1 MTGTKHPS
9 ASRRRNPP
17 PSPIDLW
24 DVQGNVVRSYGRA
37 GYPHARHMFLH
48 IGNPKAGRDFLSLLY
63 PFVTTGIRWDP
74 ASPDPERHPPQVAL
88 NIGFTWHGLRAVGL
102 PTQSLAEMP
111 EEFMDGMGRRAP
123 LLGDEGASDPSN
135 WDPIWRASMADP
147 AKAVHLWVALNAR
160 MDPATGQPVPLLQDR
175 VTFIRR
181 LAASLPGM
189 KLLSGHDRDAG
200 DVQDAAL
207 DIRSG
212 PDGRLRIAPQEHFGF
227 VDGIGDPIFHGQG
240 ELAPS
245 GSHAIG
251 RGRYSPRTGWGPLAP
266 GEFLL
271 GHVDESQ
278 EIAPASHPFELTRN
292 GTFAVY
298 RKLEQDVAAFD
309 AYIAEKAP
317 AFARARGIPED
328 QAAVTIKAMMV
339 GRWPNGAPLATV
351 PTYEGMLAFEREWA
365 DIPDILA
372 RPRPHSPQD
381 HDRLGKWKMAMNGF
395 LFQDD
400 RDGLRCPL
408 GAHIRRGFP
417 RDMLDPMLATPTGR
431 GWTGTALTNRRRM
444 LRRGIP
450 YGPFGGDPGAE
461 RGLLFIA
468 LCSDLRRQFEFV
480 QQQWMNHGMD
490 FGSGNDTCPILGM
503 RSGSFGYTIP
513 APADGSNPPHF
524 LTGLPDFVR
533 TRGGDYFF
541 LPSVTALHKI
551 FTGTSDPT

>member
-1 MTGTKHPS
+1 MNDNRPPTPS
-9 ASRRRNPP
+9 QRRDPT

-37 GYPHARHMFLH
+37 GYPHARHLFLH
-48 IGNPKAGRDFLSLLY
+48 IAEPRAGRDFLSFIF
-63 PFVTTGIRWDP
+63 PFVTTGIRWEP
-74 ASPDPERHPPQVAL
+74 ASPDPERRPPLVAL
-88 NIGFTWHGLRAVGL
+88 NVGFTWRGLRAIGL

-123 LLGDEGASDPSN
+123 ILADTGASDPAN
-135 WDPIWRASMADP
+135 WDPIWRASMSDDSR
-147 AKAVHLWVALNAR
+147 AVHIWVALNAR
-160 MDPATGQPVPLLQDR
+160 MDPATGLPVPQLEERLNLIRLIAAQTQGVELLH
-175 VTFIRR
+175 
-181 LAASLPGM
+181 
-189 KLLSGHDRDAG
+189 GHGRAG
-200 DVQDAAL
+200 TDVQDAAL
-207 DIRSG
+207 DIRTG
-212 PDGRLRIAPQEHFGF
+212 PDGRPRIAPQEHFGF

-240 ELAPS
+240 ELAPAS
-245 GSHAIG
+245 NHAVG

-298 RKLEQDVAAFD
+298 RKLEQDVPAFD
-309 AYIAEKAP
+309 AYIAAEAP

-339 GRWPNGAPLATV
+339 GRWPNGAPMATV
-351 PTYEGMLAFEREWA
+351 PTYEAMLAFEREWA
-365 DIPDILA
+365 DIPEILA
-372 RPRPHSPQD
+372 RPRPHNPQD
-381 HDRLGKWKMAMNGF
+381 HDRLGRWKDAMNGF
-395 LFQDD
+395 LFSGD
-400 RDGLRCPL
+400 RDGMRCPL
-408 GAHIRRGFP
+408 GSHIRRGFP
-417 RDMLDPMLATPTGR
+417 RDMLDPMLSTATER
-431 GWTGTALTNRRRM
+431 RWTGTALTNRRRI

-490 FGSGNDTCPILGM
+490 FGSGNDTCPLLGN
-503 RSGSFGYTIP
+503 RSGSAGYTIP
-513 APADGSNPPHF
+513 AAADGSRPPHF

-541 LPSVTALHKI
+541 LPSITALHNLV
-551 FTGTSDPT
+551 TGVSDPT